1 MINRDTKDGAGQ
13 VEGVDA
19 VRREMAARCDAIGQ
33 QIDTVVAM
41 LASIMA
47 ETRSLFTDVETRQHV
62 AASLADEVK
71 AKVRDVEKRQ
81 HEAASVADELKGK
94 FRDVEMRELDL
105 QRALVGIPELVRE
118 IVADEINRM
127 DGYNRYT
134 LDRLMKGL
142 KQASRG

>member
-1 MINRDTKDGAGQ
+1 MIDRDTKDGDGQ
-13 VEGVDA
+13 AEGLDA
-19 VRREMAARCDAIGQ
+19 VRREIAARCDTIEQ
-33 QIDTVVAM
+33 QIVTVIAS
-41 LASIMA
+41 LASMIA

-62 AASLADEVK
+62 AASLADDVK
-71 AKVRDVEKRQ
+71 AKLLDVETRQ

-105 QRALVGIPELVRE
+105 QRLLVGVPELVRE

-142 KQASRG
+142 KQAPWV